1 MELIKGGFS
10 VGKMNS
16 DDVTTVK
23 TSTPF
28 LIILILGA
36 LAALG
41 PLNNDM
47 YLPAFPNISK
57 DFETTASLVQLSLTS
72 GLFGLAIGQVVS
84 GALSDVYGRRKPV
97 IIALLLFAIT
107 SLLCSLAPSIWSL
120 IILRIIQGAAGGA
133 GVVISRA
140 CIRDLYSG
148 SEMTKALSVLVLIMG
163 VAPILAPIAGG
174 LLLNFVSWRGVFIAL
189 CVIGLLIMV
198 AAFRLPETLP
208 KSERTSGGLRQTITA
223 FKHLIK
229 DRLFLGYALIMGFT
243 SGAMFAYISGSPF
256 VLQEIYHLSPQAFSV
271 CFGVNAMGI
280 IIASQITGRLA
291 ARYGESRFLIIGLS
305 MQLLGGVLL
314 LSVTI
319 LNAGLFLIL
328 LALFLVV
335 SSIGFINPSG
345 TTLAMESLN
354 GNVGSASALI
364 GLISFGI
371 GGIVAP
377 LVGALGSQTAVP
389 LGVVVAICAG
399 SAMFIYQFMIRRR
412 NLVIEQQ
419 LEIGQD

>member
-1 MELIKGGFS
+1 MKLIKGGFS
-10 VGKMNS
+10 VRKINYG
-16 DDVTTVK
+16 DAGPVK
-23 TSTPF
+23 KSTPF

-84 GALSDVYGRRKPV
+84 GAMSDVYGRRKPV
-97 IIALLLFAIT
+97 IIALLLFALT
-107 SLLCSLAPSIWSL
+107 SLLCALAPSIWSL

-148 SEMTKALSVLVLIMG
+148 SDMTKALSVLVLIMG
-163 VAPILAPIAGG
+163 VAPISAPIAGG
-174 LLLNFVSWRGVFIAL
+174 FLLNFVSWRGVFIAL
-189 CVIGLLIMV
+189 CVIGILIMA
-198 AAFRLPETLP
+198 AAFKLPETLP

-223 FKHLIK
+223 FKLLIK

-256 VLQEIYHLSPQAFSV
+256 VLQEIYHLSPQAFSI

-280 IIASQITGRLA
+280 IISSQIIGRLA
-291 ARYGESRFLIIGLS
+291 ARYGESRFLLIGLS
-305 MQLLGGVLL
+305 MQLLGGILL
-314 LSVTI
+314 LCFTI
-319 LNAGLFLIL
+319 LDGGLFLIL

-335 SSIGFINPSG
+335 ASIGFINPSG

-354 GNVGSASALI
+354 SNVGSASALI

-389 LGVVVAICAG
+389 LGVVVAMCAG
-399 SAMFIYQFMIRRR
+399 SAALIYQFMIRRR

-419 LEIGQD
+419 LEISQD